1 MMNRLKKPAQLEREI
16 EDYNPDKDVKETGGM
31 RGIELAEQMEQ
42 ERICEE
48 MIEDNIMDVYGGF
61 LRESRKIR
69 RGNCYDMRLLL
80 SKHFERFSRSG
91 KRPVF
96 GMEDSQVFGAYK
108 GIVRYAERAVR
119 EIEEKSRDRG
129 RYQ

>member
-1 MMNRLKKPAQLEREI
+1 MVKRLEKPSKFEREI
-16 EDYNPDKDVKETGGM
+16 ENYDPDKDIEETGGM
-31 RGIELAEQMEQ
+31 RGIELAEQIQQ

-48 MIEDNIMDVYGGF
+48 MVEDHVINVYGEF
-61 LRESRKIR
+61 LKESRNIR

-96 GMEDSQVFGAYK
+96 GMGDSQVFGAYK
-108 GIVRYAERAVR
+108 GIVRYAERAVK
-119 EIEEKSRDRG
+119 EIEEKRRDRR